1 MFTAR
6 PYLRVVRVVLG
17 VVSSV
22 VDTARE
28 IGQGVA
34 RVRVVAV
41 GRGRV
46 LTLRPGAVLPRGAGG
61 GSPRQ
66 SHPVDGLVLLGRLHQ
81 VSEQIVVRKV
91 GLVN

>member
-1 MFTAR
+1 MV
-6 PYLRVVRVVLG
+6 LSVVG
-17 VVSSV
+17 SI

-41 GRGRV
+41 GGGRV
-46 LTLRPGAVLPRGAGG
+46 LTLRPGAVLPRGAGS

-66 SHPVDGLVLLGRLHQ
+66 SHPVNGLVLLGRLHQ
-81 VSEQIVVRKV
+81 VSEEVVVRKM
-91 GLVN
+91 GFVN